1 MTEAQIQAMIELAR
15 IQLAAMLA
23 SPKPSYSVGEHFY
36 SWTEYQDMLMRT
48 IQACQA
54 MLTNL
59 PCEEETIWRSA

>member
-23 SPKPSYSVGEHFY
+23 SPKPSYSVGEHSY

-48 IQACQA
+48 IQACEL
-54 MLTNL
+54 MLSKL